1 MIKMTDNHSQSFFG
15 QSTGLI
21 IQSSSK
27 NEPYIFL
34 RCIKRKPD
42 SVWEKPSLGEGK
54 TIRCSLDEMIMILRV
69 LKRKIDS
76 WSSYH
81 TYKDKNTPISFSW
94 ENKNN
99 NKEDKLW
106 INIGNYSKML
116 GIAQIEMFKLLLKHL
131 IKEKIEFAT
140 SSTISQKKDADQGE
154 IQSSNDI
161 QFDKIELDEKTI
173 VETTII
179 KSDGNDDAKI
189 EINGSIKA
197 ETEKALLLVFKSG
210 SEAWFPKST
219 IHSQYK
225 PDIGINQTFL
235 ANKWIIEKNKIPII

>member
-1 MIKMTDNHSQSFFG
+1 MTDNHSQSFFG

-54 TIRCSLDEMIMILRV
+54 TIKCSLDELVMILRV

-94 ENKNN
+94 EN

-116 GIAQIEMFKLLLKHL
+116 GIAQIEIFKLLLKHI

-140 SSTISQKKDADQGE
+140 SSNKFQSQETENDRAK
-154 IQSSNDI
+154 SLPNSNVKRVDLDKSTTVETSI
-161 QFDKIELDEKTI
+161 IKTDKI
-173 VETTII
+173 
-179 KSDGNDDAKI
+179 GDDRV

-197 ETEKALLLVFKSG
+197 ETERAILIVLNSG
-210 SEAWFPKST
+210 QEMWIPKSK
-219 IHSQYK
+219 IHSQYEPELGK
-225 PDIGINQTFL
+225 TQVFITEE
-235 ANKWIIEKNKIPII
+235 WILKKGRV

>member
-54 TIRCSLDEMIMILRV
+54 TIRCSLAEMIMILRV

-94 ENKNN
+94 EN

-116 GIAQIEMFKLLLKHL
+116 GIAQIEMFRLLLKHL

-140 SSTISQKKDADQGE
+140 SSNISQKKDANQGE
-154 IQSSNDI
+154 IQFSNDI
-161 QFDKIELDEKTI
+161 QLDKIELDEKTI

-179 KSDGNDDAKI
+179 KTNGIDDIKI

-210 SEAWFPKST
+210 QEAWFPKST

-225 PDIGINQTFL
+225 ADVGINQTFL

>member
-1 MIKMTDNHSQSFFG
+1 MTDTHSQSFFG

-54 TIRCSLDEMIMILRV
+54 TIRCFLDEMVMILRV
-69 LKRKIDS
+69 LKRKTDS

-81 TYKDKNTPISFSW
+81 TYKDNNTPISFNW
-94 ENKNN
+94 EN
-99 NKEDKLW
+99 NKENKLW

-116 GIAQIEMFKLLLKHL
+116 GIAQIEIFKLLLKHL

-140 SSTISQKKDADQGE
+140 SSNISQKKESDFEETQFSRSDP
-154 IQSSNDI
+154 SNKIDI
-161 QFDKIELDEKTI
+161 DENSI
-173 VETTII
+173 VETSIRKI
-179 KSDGNDDAKI
+179 DGLDDAKI
-189 EINGSIKA
+189 EFNGSIKA

-210 SEAWFPKST
+210 QEVWFPKST
-219 IHSQYK
+219 IHSHYK
-225 PDIGINQTFL
+225 PDRGINQTFL
-235 ANKWIIEKNKIPII
+235 VNKWIIEKNKIKI

>member
-1 MIKMTDNHSQSFFG
+1 MTDTHSQSFFG

-34 RCIKRKPD
+34 RSIKRKPD
-42 SVWEKPSLGEGK
+42 SVWEKPSIGEGK
-54 TIRCSLDEMIMILRV
+54 TIRCSLDEMVMILRV
-69 LKRKIDS
+69 LQRKVDS

-81 TYKDKNTPISFSW
+81 TYKDNKTPISFSW
-94 ENKNN
+94 EN

-116 GIAQIEMFKLLLKHL
+116 GIAQIEIFKLLLKHL

-140 SSTISQKKDADQGE
+140 TSSNTQKKDADQE
-154 IQSSNDI
+154 DILFSSSSYSNNPDI
-161 QFDKIELDEKTI
+161 DESLI
-173 VETTII
+173 VETSII
-179 KSDGNDDAKI
+179 NSNGKDNEII

-197 ETEKALLLVFKSG
+197 ETEKAILIVFKSG
-210 SEAWFPKST
+210 QEVWFPKST

-225 PDIGINQTFL
+225 PDLGFNQTFL
-235 ANKWIIEKNKIPII
+235 ANKWIIEKNKVSI

>member
-1 MIKMTDNHSQSFFG
+1 MTDTHSQSFFG

-34 RCIKRKPD
+34 RSIKRKPD
-42 SVWEKPSLGEGK
+42 SVWEKPTLGEGK
-54 TIRCSLDEMIMILRV
+54 TIRCSLDEMVMILRV
-69 LKRKIDS
+69 LQRKIDS

-81 TYKDKNTPISFSW
+81 TYKDNNTPISFSW
-94 ENKNN
+94 EN

-116 GIAQIEMFKLLLKHL
+116 GIAQIEIFKLLLKHL

-140 SSTISQKKDADQGE
+140 TSNITQKKDSDQE
-154 IQSSNDI
+154 DLLLSNSSHSNTPE
-161 QFDKIELDEKTI
+161 FKENTT
-173 VETTII
+173 VESNII
-179 KSDGNDDAKI
+179 KSNGIDKTII

-197 ETEKALLLVFKSG
+197 ETEKAILIVFKTG
-210 SEAWFPKST
+210 QEVWFPKSL
-219 IHSQYK
+219 IHSK
-225 PDIGINQTFL
+225 FKTVLGIDQTFL
-235 ANKWIIEKNKIPII
+235 LDEWLLEKNGIRS